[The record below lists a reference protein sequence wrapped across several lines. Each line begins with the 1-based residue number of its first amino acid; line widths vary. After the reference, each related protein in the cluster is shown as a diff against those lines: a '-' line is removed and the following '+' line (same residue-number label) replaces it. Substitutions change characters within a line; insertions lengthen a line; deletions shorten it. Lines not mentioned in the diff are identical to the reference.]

1 MKRVTLAWIAVV
13 LALPPQVGA
22 QEPGLVRGR
31 VIDRQSLAPVGLACG
46 SQVTSDRGVL
56 TDALG
61 QFALPIDPA
70 FPSRVQVS
78 VLGYRVLQTD
88 IPTGRA
94 GQMLTVMLAPD
105 PVEIEGLTV
114 LAERLADRR
123 RGVYGVADILEREQL
138 LAAPDASGYELVRRM
153 LPFVQPCGADTEA
166 LCLEGRGVRGE
177 RRTVSVCYDGH
188 QVPESMVES
197 ALSPVDPTGLYLV
210 EVYSRV
216 GAVYM
221 YSPGYMKR
229 LIAEGPDLPPL
240 SFGCRDAG
248 IR

>member
-1 MKRVTLAWIAVV
+1 VTLAWIAVV
-13 LALPPQVGA
+13 LTLPLQVGA

-31 VIDRQSLAPVGLACG
+31 VIDQQTLTPVGLAFVA
-46 SQVTSDRGVL
+46 QVTSDRGVL

-70 FPSRVQVS
+70 FPSRVQVT

-88 IPTGRA
+88 IPAGRA
-94 GQMLTVMLAPD
+94 GQMLTVMLEPD

-123 RGVYGVADILEREQL
+123 RGAYGVADILEREQL
-138 LAAPDASGYELVRRM
+138 LAAPDASGYELIRRM
-153 LPFVQPCGADTEA
+153 LPFVQPCGPDTEA
-166 LCLEGRGVRGE
+166 LCLGGRGIRSE
-177 RRTVSVCYDGH
+177 RRTVSVCFDGH
-188 QVPESMVES
+188 QIPESMIQTS
-197 ALSPVDPTGLYLV
+197 LSPVDPTGLYLV

-216 GAVYM
+216 GAVHM

-229 LIAEGPDLPPL
+229 LIQEGPDLPPL